1 MKEQLAKQREAD
13 RYKTLLEIGQS
24 LVTITDLDQ
33 LLRQIIDVL
42 AKEIQAERALII
54 LRHPIT
60 DEMRIANSTANVDT
74 STLED
79 AILFSKTIVSD
90 VVNKGKSIFSRDVI
104 KDATY
109 SKSDSVMNLKIR
121 SLMCVP
127 LIAKQNGDIIGT
139 VYVDNRSVGN
149 IFSKEDL
156 TLLES
161 FANLAGMAI
170 ENAHLY
176 ELAIMDELTKCYV
189 RRYFEQRVREEFSR
203 AERQASQL
211 SLLMIDVDQF
221 KEINDRYGHPVG
233 DMVLKEIASTVKR
246 NLRTYDLL
254 ARLGGDEFAIILP
267 EVGFQDAY
275 RVSEKIRTACAQLTF
290 PGVQSR
296 TTVSIGIACFPLHHV
311 NNVESLLKKADVAL
325 YKAKQMGRNT
335 CFFYGQQEMLELFGQ
350 IAVEGTV
357 PANLSIASLLERME
371 DQNRGDVSEEIDF
384 IIGKSID
391 ILKDLCEQVNHLK
404 IMAVQMNNQ
413 IIQLDSTSNKTVEV
427 SLLLQRLVLRQEELD
442 QVLQDYAG
450 MLKNLP
456 LMKASVRQ

>member
-1 MKEQLAKQREAD
+1 MREQQTQQREAD

-33 LLRQIIDVL
+33 LLRKIIDVL

-54 LRHPIT
+54 LRHPISG
-60 DEMRIANSTANVDT
+60 EMRIANSTANVDT

-79 AILFSKTIVSD
+79 AIQFSKTIVSD

-104 KDATY
+104 KDGGMYAKT
-109 SKSDSVMNLKIR
+109 DSVMNLKIR

-127 LIAKQNGDIIGT
+127 LVAKQNGDIIGT

-176 ELAIMDELTKCYV
+176 ELAIIDELTKCYV
-189 RRYFEQRVREEFSR
+189 RRYFEQRIREEFSR
-203 AERQASQL
+203 AERQKTAL
-211 SLLMIDVDQF
+211 SILLMDVDEF
-221 KEINDRYGHPVG
+221 KVVNDRYGHATG
-233 DMVLKEIASTVKR
+233 DLVLKEIAGAIKR
-246 NLRTYDLL
+246 NLRTYDLV

-275 RVSEKIRTACAQLTF
+275 RVAEKIRTSAAQMLF
-290 PGVQSR
+290 PGIQCKV
-296 TTVSIGIACFPLHHV
+296 TVSIGIACHPLHHV
-311 NNVESLLKKADVAL
+311 SGIEGLMKKADVAL

-335 CFFYGQQEMLELFGQ
+335 C
-350 IAVEGTV
+350 
-357 PANLSIASLLERME
+357 
-371 DQNRGDVSEEIDF
+371 
-384 IIGKSID
+384 
-391 ILKDLCEQVNHLK
+391 
-404 IMAVQMNNQ
+404 
-413 IIQLDSTSNKTVEV
+413 
-427 SLLLQRLVLRQEELD
+427 
-442 QVLQDYAG
+442 
-450 MLKNLP
+450 
-456 LMKASVRQ
+456 

>member
-1 MKEQLAKQREAD
+1 MKENIAKQRDSD
-13 RYKTLLEIGQS
+13 RYKSLLNIGQS
-24 LVTITDLDQ
+24 LVIITDLDQ
-33 LLRQIIDVL
+33 LMRKIIEVL

-60 DEMRIANSTANVDT
+60 GEMRIANSTANVDT
-74 STLED
+74 STVED

-104 KDATY
+104 KDGTY
-109 SKSDSVMNLKIR
+109 SKADSVMNLKIR

-127 LIAKQNGDIIGT
+127 LVAKQNGDIIGT

-203 AERQASQL
+203 AERQGSAL

-221 KEINDRYGHPVG
+221 KDVNDQYGHPVG
-233 DMVLKEIASTVKR
+233 DVVLKEIAATLKR

-254 ARLGGDEFAIILP
+254 ARIGGDEFAIILP
-267 EVGFQDAY
+267 DVGFQDAY
-275 RVSEKIRTACAQLTF
+275 RVAEKMRTACAQLVF
-290 PGVQSR
+290 PGVQSK
-296 TTVSIGIACFPLHHV
+296 TTISVGIACYPLHHV
-311 NNVESLLKKADVAL
+311 INVESLLKKADVAL

-335 CFFYGQQEMLELFGQ
+335 CFFYGQHEMLELFGQ
-350 IAVEGTV
+350 V
-357 PANLSIASLLERME
+357 PIDGIEPENMRLADLLEKME
-371 DQNRGDVSEEIDF
+371 VQEHGDVSEEIDF

-391 ILKDLCEQVNHLK
+391 ILKDLFEQVNHLK
-404 IMAVQMNNQ
+404 IMALRMDNQ
-413 IIQLDSTSNKTVEV
+413 IQQLEPTSKKIGEV
-427 SLLLQRLVLRQEELD
+427 IGLLQKLLSRESDLE
-442 QVLQDYAG
+442 QVLQDYAR
-450 MLKNLP
+450 MLDDLP
-456 LMKASVRQ
+456 IMKSER

>member
-1 MKEQLAKQREAD
+1 MKDQLARQREAD
-13 RYKTLLEIGQS
+13 RYKSLLEVGQS

-33 LLRQIIDVL
+33 LLLKIIDVL

-60 DEMRIANSTANVDT
+60 GEMSIANSTANLDT

-104 KDATY
+104 KDGTY
-109 SKSDSVMNLKIR
+109 SKTDSVMNLKIR

-161 FANLAGMAI
+161 FATLAGMAI

-203 AERQASQL
+203 AERQESPLA
-211 SLLMIDVDQF
+211 LLMIDVDQF
-221 KEINDRYGHPVG
+221 KEVNDRYGHPLG
-233 DMVLKEIASTVKR
+233 DTVLKEITTTVKR

-267 EVGFQDAY
+267 EVTFQDAY
-275 RVSEKIRTACAQLTF
+275 RVAEKIRIACSQLVF
-290 PGVQSR
+290 PGVQSK
-296 TTVSIGIACFPLHHV
+296 TTISIGIACYPLHHV

-325 YKAKQMGRNT
+325 YKAKQLGRNT
-335 CFFYGQQEMLELFGQ
+335 SFFYGQQEMLELFGQ
-350 IAVEGTV
+350 VSLDGEV
-357 PANLSIASLLERME
+357 VNNLSLAELLEKME
-371 DQNRGDVSEEIDF
+371 VENRGDVSEEIDF
-384 IIGKSID
+384 IAGKSID
-391 ILKDLCEQVNHLK
+391 IMKDLLEQVNHLK

-413 IIQLDSTSNKTVEV
+413 IHQLDPASNKIGDVV
-427 SLLLQRLVLRQEELD
+427 SLLQKLVNRQSDLE
-442 QVLQDYAG
+442 QVIQDYRRMLQD
-450 MLKNLP
+450 LP
-456 LMKASVRQ
+456 LMKNQH

>member
-60 DEMRIANSTANVDT
+60 GEMRIANSTANVDT

-104 KDATY
+104 KDSTY
-109 SKSDSVMNLKIR
+109 SKTDSVMNLKIR

-161 FANLAGMAI
+161 FASLAGMAI

-203 AERQASQL
+203 AERQGSAM

-221 KEINDRYGHPVG
+221 KEINDRYGHPAG
-233 DMVLKEIASTVKR
+233 DTVLKEITATFKR

-254 ARLGGDEFAIILP
+254 ARIGGDEFAIILP

-275 RVSEKIRTACAQLTF
+275 RVAEKIRTATAQLVF
-290 PGVQSR
+290 AGMQSK
-296 TTVSIGIACFPLHHV
+296 TTISIGISCYPLHHV

-350 IAVEGTV
+350 VALDGNAPNQMSLAE
-357 PANLSIASLLERME
+357 LLEKME
-371 DQNRGDVSEEIDF
+371 VEKSGDVTEEIDF

-391 ILKDLCEQVNHLK
+391 ILKDLTEQVNHLK

-413 IIQLDSTSNKTVEV
+413 IHQLDSGSNKVVEV
-427 SLLLQRLVLRQEELD
+427 NGLLQKLVSRQEELEH
-442 QVLQDYAG
+442 VLQDYSR
-450 MLKNLP
+450 MLSDLP
-456 LMKASVRQ
+456 LMKNQR

>member
-1 MKEQLAKQREAD
+1 MKEHLAKQREAD

-60 DEMRIANSTANVDT
+60 GEMGIANSTANVDT

-104 KDATY
+104 KDSTY
-109 SKSDSVMNLKIR
+109 SKTDSVMNLKIR

-127 LIAKQNGDIIGT
+127 LVAKQNGDIIGT

-149 IFSKEDL
+149 IFSKDDL

-161 FANLAGMAI
+161 FASLAGMAI

-203 AERQASQL
+203 AERQKNPL

-221 KEINDRYGHPVG
+221 KEVNDQYGHALG
-233 DMVLKEIASTVKR
+233 DAVLKEIASTVKR

-275 RVSEKIRTACAQLTF
+275 RVAEKIRTATAQLTF
-290 PGVQSR
+290 PGVQAK
-296 TTVSIGIACFPLHHV
+296 TTISIGISCYPLHHV
-311 NNVESLLKKADVAL
+311 NDVEALLKKADVAL
-325 YKAKQMGRNT
+325 YKAKQLGRNT

-350 IAVEGTV
+350 VALEGSGQNQMSM
-357 PANLSIASLLERME
+357 AELLEKME
-371 DQNRGDVSEEIDF
+371 VQNKGNVSEEIDF
-384 IIGKSID
+384 IIGKSMD
-391 ILKDLCEQVNHLK
+391 VLKDLTEQVNHLK

-413 IIQLDSTSNKTVEV
+413 IHQLDFNSNKVVEV
-427 SLLLQRLVLRQEELD
+427 NGLLQKLVQRQNELE
-442 QVLQDYAG
+442 QVLQDYQR
-450 MLKNLP
+450 MLKDLP
-456 LMKASVRQ
+456 VMKP

>member
-1 MKEQLAKQREAD
+1 MKDQLARQREAD
-13 RYKTLLEIGQS
+13 RYKSLLEIGQS

-33 LLRQIIDVL
+33 LLRKIIDVL

-60 DEMRIANSTANVDT
+60 GEMSIANSTANVDT

-104 KDATY
+104 KDGTY
-109 SKSDSVMNLKIR
+109 SKTDSVMNLKIR

-161 FANLAGMAI
+161 FATLAGMAI

-203 AERQASQL
+203 AERQGSPLA
-211 SLLMIDVDQF
+211 LLMIDVDQF
-221 KEINDRYGHPVG
+221 KEINDRYGHPLG
-233 DMVLKEIASTVKR
+233 DTVLKEITTMIKK

-267 EVGFQDAY
+267 EVTFQDAY
-275 RVSEKIRTACAQLTF
+275 RVAEKIRMASSQLVF
-290 PGVQSR
+290 PGVQSK
-296 TTVSIGIACFPLHHV
+296 TTISIGIACYPLHHV

-325 YKAKQMGRNT
+325 YKAKQLGRNT
-335 CFFYGQQEMLELFGQ
+335 CFFYGQQEMLELFGEVSLDGA
-350 IAVEGTV
+350 AVNNMTLAE
-357 PANLSIASLLERME
+357 LLEKME
-371 DQNRGDVSEEIDF
+371 VENRGDVSEEIDF
-384 IIGKSID
+384 IAGKSID
-391 ILKDLCEQVNHLK
+391 ILKDLMEQVNHLK

-413 IIQLDSTSNKTVEV
+413 IHQLDPASNKLGDVM
-427 SLLLQRLVLRQEELD
+427 SLLQKLVNRQSDLER
-442 QVLQDYAG
+442 VIQDYTR
-450 MLKNLP
+450 MLHDLP
-456 LMKASVRQ
+456 LMKNQN

>member
-33 LLRQIIDVL
+33 LLRQIVDVL

-60 DEMRIANSTANVDT
+60 GEMRIANSTANVDT

-104 KDATY
+104 KDSTY
-109 SKSDSVMNLKIR
+109 SKTDSVMNLKIR

-161 FANLAGMAI
+161 FASLAGMAI

-189 RRYFEQRVREEFSR
+189 RRYFEQRLREEFSR
-203 AERQASQL
+203 TERQESPL

-221 KEINDRYGHPVG
+221 KEINDKYGHPVG
-233 DMVLKEIASTVKR
+233 DTALKEIARTIKR

-267 EVGFQDAY
+267 DVTFQDAY
-275 RVSEKIRTACAQLTF
+275 RVAEKIRTACAELVF
-290 PGVQSR
+290 PGVQAK

-325 YKAKQMGRNT
+325 YKAKQLGRNT

-350 IAVEGTV
+350 VALDGN
-357 PANLSIASLLERME
+357 PPNSMSLADLLDKME
-371 DQNRGDVSEEIDF
+371 VQDRGDVSEEIDF

-391 ILKDLCEQVNHLK
+391 ILKDLHEQVSHLK

-413 IIQLDSTSNKTVEV
+413 IHQMDPASNKIGEMMGLLEKLVE
-427 SLLLQRLVLRQEELD
+427 REQELER
-442 QVLQDYAG
+442 VMHDYAQ
-450 MLKNLP
+450 MLRDLP
-456 LMKASVRQ
+456 LMKNQR

>member
-1 MKEQLAKQREAD
+1 MKEQQAKQREAD

-60 DEMRIANSTANVDT
+60 GEMRIANSTANVDT

-104 KDATY
+104 KDGTY
-109 SKSDSVMNLKIR
+109 SKTDSVMNLKIR

-127 LIAKQNGDIIGT
+127 LVAKQNGDIIGT

-149 IFSKEDL
+149 IFSKDDL

-161 FANLAGMAI
+161 FASLAGMAI

-203 AERQASQL
+203 AERQGSPL

-233 DMVLKEIASTVKR
+233 DTVLKEITTTFKR

-267 EVGFQDAY
+267 EAVFQDAY
-275 RVSEKIRTACAQLTF
+275 RVAEKIRTATAQLVF
-290 PGVQSR
+290 PGMQSK
-296 TTVSIGIACFPLHHV
+296 TTISVGIACYPLHHV

-350 IAVEGTV
+350 VALDGNA
-357 PANLSIASLLERME
+357 PSQMSMADLMERME
-371 DQNRGDVSEEIDF
+371 VENRTDVSEEIDF

-391 ILKDLCEQVNHLK
+391 NLKELIEQVNHLK
-404 IMAVQMNNQ
+404 IMAVQMNSQ
-413 IIQLDSTSNKTVEV
+413 VHQLDPGSNKVVEV
-427 SLLLQRLVLRQEELD
+427 NGLLQKLVSRQEELE
-442 QVLQDYAG
+442 QVLQDYAR
-450 MLKNLP
+450 MLSDLP
-456 LMKASVRQ
+456 LMKNQR

>member
-1 MKEQLAKQREAD
+1 MKDQLARQREAD
-13 RYKTLLEIGQS
+13 RYKSLLEVGQS

-33 LLRQIIDVL
+33 LMRKIIDVL

-60 DEMRIANSTANVDT
+60 GEMRIANSTANVDT

-104 KDATY
+104 KDGTY
-109 SKSDSVMNLKIR
+109 SKADSVMNLKIR

-161 FANLAGMAI
+161 FATLAGMAI

-203 AERQASQL
+203 AERQVSPLA
-211 SLLMIDVDQF
+211 LLMIDVDQF
-221 KEINDRYGHPVG
+221 KEINDRYGHPLG
-233 DMVLKEIASTVKR
+233 DTVLKEITTTVKR

-267 EVGFQDAY
+267 EVTFQDAY
-275 RVSEKIRTACAQLTF
+275 RVAEKIRVACSQLVF
-290 PGVQSR
+290 PGVQSK
-296 TTVSIGIACFPLHHV
+296 TTISIGIACYPLHHV

-325 YKAKQMGRNT
+325 YKAKQLGRNT

-350 IAVEGTV
+350 VSLDGEV
-357 PANLSIASLLERME
+357 VNNLSLAELLEKME
-371 DQNRGDVSEEIDF
+371 VENRGDVSEEIDF
-384 IIGKSID
+384 IAGKSID
-391 ILKDLCEQVNHLK
+391 ILKDLLEQVNHLK

-413 IIQLDSTSNKTVEV
+413 IHQLDPASNKIGDVI
-427 SLLLQRLVLRQEELD
+427 SLLQKLVNRQSDLE
-442 QVLQDYAG
+442 QVIQDYRRMLQDLPV
-450 MLKNLP
+450 MKN
-456 LMKASVRQ
+456 QN

>member
-60 DEMRIANSTANVDT
+60 GEIRIANSTANVDT
-74 STLED
+74 STLEE

-104 KDATY
+104 KDGTY
-109 SKSDSVMNLKIR
+109 SKTDSVMNLKIR

-127 LIAKQNGDIIGT
+127 LVAKQNGDIIGT

-161 FANLAGMAI
+161 FASLAGMAI

-203 AERQASQL
+203 AERQKSPL

-221 KEINDRYGHPVG
+221 KEVNDRYGHPGG
-233 DMVLKEIASTVKR
+233 DTVLREIAGMIKR

-267 EVGFQDAY
+267 EVAFQDAF
-275 RVSEKIRTACAQLTF
+275 RIAEKIRTGCMQLVF
-290 PGVQSR
+290 PGVDAKP
-296 TTVSIGIACFPLHHV
+296 TISIGIACYPLHHV

-325 YKAKQMGRNT
+325 YKAKQLGRNT

-350 IAVEGTV
+350 VALDGV
-357 PANLSIASLLERME
+357 PNTMSLSELLNRIE
-371 DQNRGDVSEEIDF
+371 DQTRGDVSEEIDF
-384 IIGKSID
+384 IVGKSID
-391 ILKDLCEQVNHLK
+391 IMKDLYEQVSHLK

-413 IIQLDSTSNKTVEV
+413 IHQLDPGSSKIGEMMG
-427 SLLLQRLVLRQEELD
+427 LLQKLVNRQQELD
-442 QVLQDYAG
+442 RVLHDYAQ
-450 MLKNLP
+450 MLEDLPLKNH
-456 LMKASVRQ
+456 QH

>member
-1 MKEQLAKQREAD
+1 MKDQFARQREAD
-13 RYKTLLEIGQS
+13 RYKSLLEVGQS

-33 LLRQIIDVL
+33 LLIKISDVL

-60 DEMRIANSTANVDT
+60 GEMSIANSTANVDT

-104 KDATY
+104 KDGTY
-109 SKSDSVMNLKIR
+109 SKTDSVMNLKIR

-161 FANLAGMAI
+161 FATLAGMAI

-203 AERQASQL
+203 AERQESPLA
-211 SLLMIDVDQF
+211 LLMIDVDQF
-221 KEINDRYGHPVG
+221 KEINDRYGHPLG
-233 DMVLKEIASTVKR
+233 DTVLKEITTTIKR

-267 EVGFQDAY
+267 EVTFQDAY
-275 RVSEKIRTACAQLTF
+275 RVAEKIRIACSQLVF
-290 PGVQSR
+290 PGVQSK
-296 TTVSIGIACFPLHHV
+296 TTISIGIACYPLHHV
-311 NNVESLLKKADVAL
+311 NNVETLLKKADVAL
-325 YKAKQMGRNT
+325 YKAKQLGRNT
-335 CFFYGQQEMLELFGQ
+335 SFFYGQQEMLELFGQ
-350 IAVEGTV
+350 VSLDGEV
-357 PANLSIASLLERME
+357 VNNLSLAELLEKME
-371 DQNRGDVSEEIDF
+371 VENRGDVSEEIDF
-384 IIGKSID
+384 IAGKSID
-391 ILKDLCEQVNHLK
+391 ILKDLLEQVNHLK

-413 IIQLDSTSNKTVEV
+413 IHQLDPASNKIGDVI
-427 SLLLQRLVLRQEELD
+427 SLLQKLVNRQSDLE
-442 QVLQDYAG
+442 QVVQDYRRMLQD
-450 MLKNLP
+450 LP
-456 LMKASVRQ
+456 LMKNQH

>member
-1 MKEQLAKQREAD
+1 MKEHLAKQREAD

-24 LVTITDLDQ
+24 LVSITDLDQ

-42 AKEIQAERALII
+42 AKEIQSERALII

-60 DEMRIANSTANVDT
+60 GEMRIAHSTANVDT

-109 SKSDSVMNLKIR
+109 SKTDSVMNLKIR

-161 FANLAGMAI
+161 FASLAGMAI

-203 AERQASQL
+203 AERQGSPL

-233 DMVLKEIASTVKR
+233 DTVLKEIAATIKIS
-246 NLRTYDLL
+246 LRTYDLL
-254 ARLGGDEFAIILP
+254 ARLGGDEFAIVLP
-267 EVGFQDAY
+267 EVTFQDAY
-275 RVSEKIRTACAQLTF
+275 RVAEKIRNACAQLVF
-290 PGVQSR
+290 PGVQSNS
-296 TTVSIGIACFPLHHV
+296 TISIGIACYPLHHV

-325 YKAKQMGRNT
+325 YKAKQLGRNT
-335 CFFYGQQEMLELFGQ
+335 SFFYGQQEMLELFGQ
-350 IAVEGTV
+350 VAMDGGVPNPMTLAQLLDKMEVENSSNVT
-357 PANLSIASLLERME
+357 
-371 DQNRGDVSEEIDF
+371 EEIDF

-391 ILKDLCEQVNHLK
+391 ILKDLYEQVSHLK

-413 IIQLDSTSNKTVEV
+413 IHQLDPSSNKVAEMMG
-427 SLLLQRLVLRQEELD
+427 LLQKLVKREHDLDLVLH
-442 QVLQDYAG
+442 DYAQ
-450 MLKNLP
+450 MLCDLP
-456 LMKASVRQ
+456 LMKNQH

>member
-1 MKEQLAKQREAD
+1 MKDQLARQREAD
-13 RYKTLLEIGQS
+13 RYKSLLEVGQS

-33 LLRQIIDVL
+33 LLLKIIDVL

-60 DEMRIANSTANVDT
+60 GEMRIANSTANLDT

-104 KDATY
+104 KDGTY
-109 SKSDSVMNLKIR
+109 SKTDSVMNLKIR

-161 FANLAGMAI
+161 FATLAGMAI

-203 AERQASQL
+203 AERQGSPLA
-211 SLLMIDVDQF
+211 LLMIDVDQF
-221 KEINDRYGHPVG
+221 KDVNDRYGHPLG
-233 DMVLKEIASTVKR
+233 DTVLKEVTTTIKR

-267 EVGFQDAY
+267 EVTFQDAY
-275 RVSEKIRTACAQLTF
+275 RVAEKIRVACSQLMF
-290 PGVQSR
+290 PGVQSKI
-296 TTVSIGIACFPLHHV
+296 TISIGIACYPLHHV

-325 YKAKQMGRNT
+325 YKAKQLGRNT
-335 CFFYGQQEMLELFGQ
+335 SFFYGQQEMMELFGQ
-350 IAVEGTV
+350 VSLDGEV
-357 PANLSIASLLERME
+357 VNNLSLAELLEKME
-371 DQNRGDVSEEIDF
+371 VENRGDVSEEIDF
-384 IIGKSID
+384 IAGKSID
-391 ILKDLCEQVNHLK
+391 ILKDLLEQVNHLK

-413 IIQLDSTSNKTVEV
+413 IHQLDPASNKIGDVI
-427 SLLLQRLVLRQEELD
+427 SLLQKLVDRQCDLE
-442 QVLQDYAG
+442 QVIQDYRRMLQDLPV
-450 MLKNLP
+450 MKN
-456 LMKASVRQ
+456 QH

>member
-1 MKEQLAKQREAD
+1 MKEHQAKQREAD

-60 DEMRIANSTANVDT
+60 GEMRIANSTANVDT

-104 KDATY
+104 KDGTY
-109 SKSDSVMNLKIR
+109 SKTDSVMNLKIR

-127 LIAKQNGDIIGT
+127 LVAKQNGDIIGT

-149 IFSKEDL
+149 IFSKDDL

-161 FANLAGMAI
+161 FASLAGMAI

-203 AERQASQL
+203 AERQGSAL

-221 KEINDRYGHPVG
+221 KEVNDQYGHALG
-233 DMVLKEIASTVKR
+233 DSVLKEIAITVKR

-275 RVSEKIRTACAQLTF
+275 RVAEKIRTATAQLTF
-290 PGVQSR
+290 PGTQAK
-296 TTVSIGIACFPLHHV
+296 TTISIGISCYPLHHV
-311 NNVESLLKKADVAL
+311 NDVESLLKKADVAL
-325 YKAKQMGRNT
+325 YKAKQLGRNT

-350 IAVEGTV
+350 VALDGSG
-357 PANLSIASLLERME
+357 PSQLSLAQLLEKME
-371 DQNRGDVSEEIDF
+371 VENKGDVSEEIDF

-391 ILKDLCEQVNHLK
+391 LLKDLFEKADQLK
-404 IMAVQMNNQ
+404 IMAVRMNNQ
-413 IIQLDSTSNKTVEV
+413 IHQIDFTSNKVAEV
-427 SLLLQRLVLRQEELD
+427 NGLLQKLLTRQGELERA
-442 QVLQDYAG
+442 LQDYRR
-450 MLKNLP
+450 MLSDLP
-456 LMKASVRQ
+456 LMKP